1 MKFTIA
7 VLCGLATAVRVEDY
21 YQPGQN
27 GMLGG
32 GTYERVIPA
41 RFSSDSDDIFMR
53 SVLTS
58 YAQEGAEKDGTP
70 TGVFTLSESSARAL
84 A

>member
-1 MKFTIA
+1 
-7 VLCGLATAVRVEDY
+7 
-21 YQPGQN
+21 
-27 GMLGG
+27 MLGG

-41 RFSSDSDDIFMR
+41 RFQADSDDIFMR
-53 SVLTS
+53 SVLES
-58 YAQEGAEKDGTP
+58 YAQEGALKDGTP